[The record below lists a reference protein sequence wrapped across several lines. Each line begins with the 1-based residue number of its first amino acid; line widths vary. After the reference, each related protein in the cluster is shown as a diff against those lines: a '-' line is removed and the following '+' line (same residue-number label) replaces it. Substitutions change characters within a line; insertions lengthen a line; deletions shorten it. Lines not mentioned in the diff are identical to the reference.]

1 MIGEQRGV
9 VLEEIVTRIHSLEN
23 NYQYKCRIVGLSA
36 TLPNYWDVADFLKVS
51 IENTFYF
58 DSSYRPIPLT

>member
-36 TLPNYWDVADFLKVS
+36 TLPNY
-51 IENTFYF
+51 
-58 DSSYRPIPLT
+58 